1 MFNTVALFQWV
12 EAHLNYWTILMLM
25 AIESSFIPFPS
36 EVVVP
41 PAAYFASQPGSE
53 LNVVL
58 VVVVA
63 TIGALIGAAINYG
76 LSIWIGRPLVYAF
89 ARSRVGHM
97 LLIDEKKVAN
107 AEEYFDRHGAVATLV
122 GRLIPAVRQLIS
134 IPAGL
139 ARMNFGKFA
148 LYTSIGAG
156 VWNCV
161 LALLGY
167 LLSLSVARDELIV
180 AIERYNGYL
189 NIAGYALLAV
199 VVIILVR
206 QGMKKSSPAEKGEQ
220 SENET
225 NN

>member
-63 TIGALIGAAINYG
+63 TLGAFIGAAVNYG
-76 LSIWIGRPLVYAF
+76 LAIWIGRPLVYAF

-148 LYTSIGAG
+148 QYTSIGAG
-156 VWNCV
+156 LWNCV

-167 LLSLSVARDELIV
+167 LLSLSVARDELIG

-199 VVIILVR
+199 IVIVLVK
-206 QGMKKSSPAEKGEQ
+206 QGMKKSS
-220 SENET
+220 SDSNDINDT
-225 NN
+225 NQQ

>member
-1 MFNTVALFQWV
+1 
-12 EAHLNYWTILMLM
+12 MLM

-63 TIGALIGAAINYG
+63 TLGAFIGAAINYG
-76 LSIWIGRPLVYAF
+76 LAIWIGRPLVYAF
-89 ARSRVGHM
+89 ARSRGGHM

-156 VWNCV
+156 LWNCV

-167 LLSLSVARDELIV
+167 LLSLSVARDELIG

-199 VVIILVR
+199 IVIVLVK
-206 QGMKKSSPAEKGEQ
+206 QGMKKSS
-220 SENET
+220 SDSNDINDT
-225 NN
+225 NQQ

>member
-63 TIGALIGAAINYG
+63 TLGAFIGAAVNYG
-76 LSIWIGRPLVYAF
+76 LAIWIGRPLVYAF

-156 VWNCV
+156 LWNCV

-167 LLSLSVARDELIV
+167 LLSLSVARDELIG

-199 VVIILVR
+199 IVIVLVK
-206 QGMKKSSPAEKGEQ
+206 QGMKKSSSDSKDI
-220 SENET
+220 NDT
-225 NN
+225 NQQ

>member
-63 TIGALIGAAINYG
+63 TLGAFIGAAVNYG
-76 LSIWIGRPLVYAF
+76 LAIWIGRPLVYAF

-156 VWNCV
+156 LWNCV

-167 LLSLSVARDELIV
+167 LLSLSVARDELIG
-180 AIERYNGYL
+180 AIERYNSYL

-199 VVIILVR
+199 IVIVLVK
-206 QGMKKSSPAEKGEQ
+206 QGMKKGSSDSKE
-220 SENET
+220 SNDT
-225 NN
+225 NQQ

>member
-63 TIGALIGAAINYG
+63 TLGAFIGAAINYG
-76 LSIWIGRPLVYAF
+76 LAIWIGRPLVYAF

-156 VWNCV
+156 LWNCV

-167 LLSLSVARDELIV
+167 LLSLSVARDELIG

-199 VVIILVR
+199 IVIVLVK
-206 QGMKKSSPAEKGEQ
+206 QGMKKSSSDSKE
-220 SENET
+220 SNDT
-225 NN
+225 NQQ

>member
-63 TIGALIGAAINYG
+63 TLGAFIGAAVNYG
-76 LSIWIGRPLVYAF
+76 LAIWIGRPLVYAF

-156 VWNCV
+156 LWNCV

-167 LLSLSVARDELIV
+167 LLSLSVARDELIG

-199 VVIILVR
+199 IVIVLVK
-206 QGMKKSSPAEKGEQ
+206 QGMKKSSSDSKE
-220 SENET
+220 SNDT
-225 NN
+225 NQQ

>member
-25 AIESSFIPFPS
+25 AVESSFIPFPS

-41 PAAYFASQPGSE
+41 PAAYFACQPGSE

-63 TIGALIGAAINYG
+63 TVGALIGAAVNYG

-167 LLSLSVARDELIV
+167 LLSLSVARDELIG

-189 NIAGYALLAV
+189 NIVGYALLAV
-199 VVIILVR
+199 VVVVLVR
-206 QGMKKSSPAEKGEQ
+206 QGMKKSSPAENDEQ
-220 SENET
+220 SENEK
-225 NN
+225 

>member
-63 TIGALIGAAINYG
+63 TLGAFIGAAVNYG
-76 LSIWIGRPLVYAF
+76 LAIWIGRPLVYAF

-156 VWNCV
+156 LWNCV

-167 LLSLSVARDELIV
+167 LLSLSVARDELIG

-199 VVIILVR
+199 IVIVLVK
-206 QGMKKSSPAEKGEQ
+206 QGMKKSS
-220 SENET
+220 SDSNDINDT
-225 NN
+225 NQQ

>member
-41 PAAYFASQPGSE
+41 PAAYFACQPGSE

-63 TIGALIGAAINYG
+63 TLGAFIGAAVNYG
-76 LSIWIGRPLVYAF
+76 LAIWIGRPLVYAF

-97 LLIDEKKVAN
+97 LLIDEKKVTN

-156 VWNCV
+156 LWNCV

-167 LLSLSVARDELIV
+167 LLSLSVARDELIG

-199 VVIILVR
+199 IVIVLVK
-206 QGMKKSSPAEKGEQ
+206 QGMKKSS
-220 SENET
+220 SDSNDINDT
-225 NN
+225 NQQ

>member
-63 TIGALIGAAINYG
+63 TLGAFIGAAINYG
-76 LSIWIGRPLVYAF
+76 LAIWIGRPLVYAF

-156 VWNCV
+156 LWNCV

-167 LLSLSVARDELIV
+167 LLSLSVARDELIG

-199 VVIILVR
+199 IVIVLVK
-206 QGMKKSSPAEKGEQ
+206 QGMKKSS
-220 SENET
+220 SDSNDINDT
-225 NN
+225 NQQ

>member
-25 AIESSFIPFPS
+25 AVESSFIPFPS

-41 PAAYFASQPGSE
+41 PAAYFACQPGSE

-63 TIGALIGAAINYG
+63 TVGALIGAAVNYG

-167 LLSLSVARDELIV
+167 LLSLSVARDELIG

-199 VVIILVR
+199 VVVVLVR
-206 QGMKKSSPAEKGEQ
+206 QGMKKSSPAENDEQ
-220 SENET
+220 SENEK
-225 NN
+225 